1 MSEKFEDQ
9 GLDACYVVI
18 FTSVKKDNAQD
29 YEETAKRMLDLVAT
43 QEGFLGSRSFRDCSG
58 EGITISYW
66 NSLESIR
73 SWRQHKEHQAAISRG
88 ISEWYSWYKIEIAE
102 LK

>member
-9 GLDACYVVI
+9 GLDARYVVI
-18 FTSVKKDNAQD
+18 FTSVKKNNAQD

-43 QEGFLGSRSFRDCSG
+43 QEGFLGSRSFRDSSG
-58 EGITISYW
+58 QGVTISYW
-66 NSLESIR
+66 SSLESIKR
-73 SWRQHKEHQAAISRG
+73 WRQNKEHQAAISRG
-88 ISEWYSWYKIEIAE
+88 ISEWYSWYHLEIAE